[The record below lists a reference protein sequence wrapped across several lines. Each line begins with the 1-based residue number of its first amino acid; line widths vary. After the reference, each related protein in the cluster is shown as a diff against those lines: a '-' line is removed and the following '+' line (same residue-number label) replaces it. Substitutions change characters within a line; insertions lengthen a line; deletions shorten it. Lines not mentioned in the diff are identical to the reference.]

1 MRECPNCKT
10 ILEDDEL
17 FCHECGTK
25 QEIEESVASNEE
37 AAPLEK
43 KCIHCGETIE
53 EDSAFCPYCG
63 KPQTVEDVEESLSDE
78 QTEEPKQE
86 KDSLLEEKVEPE
98 KEEPISDEKPEPKE
112 AVAQEIPE
120 EQISYEI
127 EEENKSKKW
136 LWILLVILLVGAG
149 VWYFFNQ
156 NNFSPDSVQTMAE
169 AQDTDTIEEPEEVI
183 DEEIIPTSAR
193 GFLEYFYKDKYGDED
208 FIKQNV
214 TANVLNKLKRDY
226 DYDCPSNDCLAT
238 WVFTAYPAGADM
250 DMEEGPIIS
259 ETDIEGRFK
268 VDFKYSFYNGEQ
280 KGFDNRTVYLTVSNM
295 DGRYLISDYELVV
308 PDMEQSQ
315 EDMPDNIDGDAD
327 AKMAK
332 IPDGDYFLSDGRF
345 KMKLQKRNSKVNG
358 EFYFFDSSDRSAD
371 YLFSGNLDE
380 NDMINANVRYA
391 EKSDRNEGTI
401 KGVFNGEEFNVR
413 VCLNY
418 GRHNGNYKLKEQ

>member
-1 MRECPNCKT
+1 MKACPQCKT
-10 ILEDDEL
+10 LLEDDEL

-25 QEIEESVASNEE
+25 QETEEGAAQVEE
-37 AAPLEK
+37 TTAPQEK

-53 EDSAFCPYCG
+53 EDNAFCPYCG
-63 KPQTVEDVEESLSDE
+63 KPQVVEEVKESE
-78 QTEEPKQE
+78 AEKEPVAEEKTEPKQE
-86 KDSLLEEKVEPE
+86 ENPAQEEKTG
-98 KEEPISDEKPEPKE
+98 PKE
-112 AVAQEIPE
+112 ASIQEKSK
-120 EQISYEI
+120 EQTTYEW
-127 EEENKSKKW
+127 EEEKKSKKW
-136 LWILLVILLVGAG
+136 IWILLAVLLAGAG
-149 VWYFFNQ
+149 AWYFFSQ
-156 NNFSPDSVQTMAE
+156 NDFSSNSGQAMVE
-169 AQDTDTIEEPEEVI
+169 ALDTDSIEEPDEVI
-183 DEEIIPTSAR
+183 DEEIMPTSAR
-193 GFLEYFYKDKYGDED
+193 GFLEYFYKGYYGEEG

-214 TANVLNKLKRDY
+214 TANVLNKLKRNY

-259 ETDIEGRFK
+259 ETDIEGRYK

-315 EDMPDNIDGDAD
+315 EDMPDNIEGDAD

-358 EFYFFDSSDRSAD
+358 EFYFFDGSDRSAD
-371 YLFSGNLDE
+371 YLFSGNLDD
-380 NDMINANVRYA
+380 NNMINAEVCYS

-418 GRHNGNYKLKEQ
+418 GRYNGNYKLKEQ

>member
-1 MRECPNCKT
+1 MKECPKCKT
-10 ILEDDEL
+10 MMEDDAL
-17 FCHECGTK
+17 FCGECGTK
-25 QEIEESVASNEE
+25 FEVEEVADQVEE
-37 AAPLEK
+37 TAAPQEK

-63 KPQTVEDVEESLSDE
+63 KPQTVENVDESLQDK
-78 QTEEPKQE
+78 QAEEP
-86 KDSLLEEKVEPE
+86 EPE
-98 KEEPISDEKPEPKE
+98 KESVPEKKVEAEKEEPKSDEKPEPKNS
-112 AVAQEIPE
+112 VTQEIPE
-120 EQISYEI
+120 EQISYEV
-127 EEENKSKKW
+127 EEEKKSKKW
-136 LWILLVILLVGAG
+136 LWVLLVVLLAGAG
-149 VWYFFNQ
+149 AWYFFSQ
-156 NNFSPDSVQTMAE
+156 NGYSLDDGETMTEAVDS
-169 AQDTDTIEEPEEVI
+169 DTIAIVPEE
-183 DEEIIPTSAR
+183 DEIAPTSAR
-193 GFLEYFYKDKYGDED
+193 GFLEEFYKGEYGDEG

-214 TANVLNKLKRDY
+214 TANVLDKLKRDY
-226 DYDCPSNDCLAT
+226 DYDCPSNDCLVT

-315 EDMPDNIDGDAD
+315 EDMPNIDGDAD

-358 EFYFFDSSDRSAD
+358 EFYFFDGSDRSAD

-380 NDMINANVRYA
+380 NNMINANVRYA